1 VNGVMN
7 LKSVIC
13 QIIPTATIMVLL
25 LSSQM
30 MAQDFSGAFEG
41 MQDSDEPIQIT
52 SNKLEVKDK
61 QGTAVFTGNVEVVQ
75 GATILNAKRM
85 KVSYSRGG
93 KTPNGNLRSIEA
105 TGKITV
111 RSGDQKV
118 SADRGDFNMLKQTV
132 KLTGNVLI
140 TQGTNVV
147 SGCVLE
153 VNLKTSS
160 AVLKPCKNGI
170 KGRPQMLFSTKN
182 AGKKN

>member
-1 VNGVMN
+1 VNHIMN
-7 LKSVIC
+7 LKSVID
-13 QIIPTATIMVLL
+13 QIFPTAIIIVFL
-25 LSSQM
+25 LSSPIV
-30 MAQDFSGAFEG
+30 AQDFSGAFEG
-41 MQDSDEPIQIT
+41 MQDSDEPIQIS

-61 QGTAVFTGNVEVVQ
+61 QGTAVFTGNVEVIQ

-85 KVSYSRGG
+85 KVSYSRGS

-132 KLTGNVLI
+132 KLTGNVII

-160 AVLKPCKNGI
+160 AVLKPCSNG
-170 KGRPQMLFSTKN
+170 KQDRPKMLFSTKN
-182 AGKKN
+182 AGRKN

>member
-1 VNGVMN
+1 MNRVMN

-13 QIIPTATIMVLL
+13 QIAPTAIIIVLL
-25 LSSQM
+25 LSSQIA
-30 MAQDFSGAFEG
+30 AQDFSGAFEG
-41 MQDSDEPIQIT
+41 MQDSDKPIQIT

-61 QGTAVFTGNVEVVQ
+61 QGTAIFTGNVEVVQ

-118 SADRGDFNMLKQTV
+118 SADRANFNMLKQTV
-132 KLTGNVLI
+132 KLTDNVII
-140 TQGTNVV
+140 TQGNNVV
-147 SGCVLE
+147 RGCVLE

-160 AVLKPCKNGI
+160 AVLKPCKNS
-170 KGRPQMLFSTKN
+170 KRDRPTMLFSTKN

>member
-1 VNGVMN
+1 
-7 LKSVIC
+7 
-13 QIIPTATIMVLL
+13 
-25 LSSQM
+25 
-30 MAQDFSGAFEG
+30 
-41 MQDSDEPIQIT
+41 
-52 SNKLEVKDK
+52 
-61 QGTAVFTGNVEVVQ
+61 
-75 GATILNAKRM
+75 
-85 KVSYSRGG
+85 
-93 KTPNGNLRSIEA
+93 
-105 TGKITV
+105 V

-170 KGRPQMLFSTKN
+170 IGRPQMLFSTKN